1 MLIWM
6 ETCRHL
12 KLNTCKSKDILSFH
26 EMLFSLCDFL
36 VQVMVPSSKQHLN
49 QKLSV
54 IMTSSS
60 HFLVIMSCPL
70 NIFLMCLFLIHT
82 AILVQAFILYCLVT
96 EGSLQIIFLLA
107 VLPGLILSL
116 HGHQSGDYK
125 RIEPFNGLLMSL
137 IKA

>member
-6 ETCRHL
+6 ESCRHL

-26 EMLFSLCDFL
+26 EMASLCEFL

-49 QKLSV
+49 QKLRV

-70 NIFLMCLFLIHT
+70 NIFPMCLFLIHT
-82 AILVQAFILYCLVT
+82 ALLVQAFILYGLVA

-107 VLPGLILSL
+107 VSPGLILSL
-116 HGHQSGDYK
+116 HGHQSGEYK
-125 RIEPFNGLLMSL
+125 RIEPFSGLLMSL